1 MKAFRIILTVGLIFG
16 LAAGAA
22 AFDGDGSGMPG
33 RFHGR
38 GAGDGT
44 GPIHDL
50 LSGEPVTI
58 SGTVSSIFPCGDA
71 IQITN
76 EDGETFTICGIGPA
90 FYWEELGITRPAVE
104 DTITVNGAVITF
116 SDGSTKTVAISIA
129 IGDQLVQLR
138 DPETGLP
145 LWRRNPDNG
154 QGRMKHDFR
163 KGFRHQDCPAAAD
176 SEESL

>member
-50 LSGEPVTI
+50 LSGDPVSI
-58 SGTVSSIFPCGDA
+58 SGTVSSIALCGDG

-76 EDGETFTICGIGPA
+76 EDGETFTVCGIGPV
-90 FYWEELGITRPAVE
+90 FYWEELGIDRPVE
-104 DTITVNGAVITF
+104 GDKITINGTVVTF

-129 IGDQLVQLR
+129 IEGKAIQLR
-138 DPETGLP
+138 DQETGLP
-145 LWRRNPDNG
+145 LWRRNPANG

>member
-50 LSGEPVTI
+50 LSGDPVSI
-58 SGTVSSIFPCGDA
+58 IGTVSDIGEFGEGLTIDA
-71 IQITN
+71 GT
-76 EDGETFTICGIGPA
+76 EMVSVYGIGPL
-90 FYWEELGITRPAVE
+90 FYWEELGIDRPTVG
-104 DTITVNGAVITF
+104 DTITVNGAVVTF

-145 LWRRNPDNG
+145 LWRRNPANG